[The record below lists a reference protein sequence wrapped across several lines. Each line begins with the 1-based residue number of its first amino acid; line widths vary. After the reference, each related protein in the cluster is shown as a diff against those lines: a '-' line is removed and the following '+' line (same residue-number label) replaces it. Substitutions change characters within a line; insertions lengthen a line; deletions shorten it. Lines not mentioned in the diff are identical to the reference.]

1 MSHIGWKVD
10 PNRRCLV
17 SRFTGQYAGMLC
29 SWTLNVLL
37 LVILITL
44 TTHAMAPSP
53 SSMAIPL
60 GTADGLDCRILWMSH
75 HLFLVEYTNGHHDGT
90 YIMNRNACARRHTTT
105 ATNLVL
111 YKHITHSCCHGTW
124 MKTHTHTHNHH
135 KDGSHTVLGHQI
147 PSALFGY
154 VVGMMTALG
163 SFRAGRLVAGWKRV
177 SPSSSSPMSSSS
189 DVVNVE
195 EEDRSGERHAFDRQT
210 TTVSSEAAAA
220 AAAAPPPST
229 STSHQTQPLH
239 NGSTYGVVHS
249 LHFVTLGLVALTLTG
264 CLVSSENQEFY
275 KELMG
280 VILVAPLGALS
291 RWKLSTHWNTRPLM
305 CMGRQPLPA
314 LAWMPWGTFLAN
326 TIGCLVSIL
335 CTGVLDRFN
344 INNDNDDDRW
354 SYVILTAIRV
364 GFAGSLSTVST
375 MIKEIV
381 LLQDKEPRS
390 AQPTIYGTLS
400 CLTGMTL
407 GLVVYMLLVRIE
419 T

>member
-1 MSHIGWKVD
+1 MGS
-10 PNRRCLV
+10 
-17 SRFTGQYAGMLC
+17 
-29 SWTLNVLL
+29 
-37 LVILITL
+37 
-44 TTHAMAPSP
+44 
-53 SSMAIPL
+53 
-60 GTADGLDCRILWMSH
+60 
-75 HLFLVEYTNGHHDGT
+75 
-90 YIMNRNACARRHTTT
+90 TTT
-105 ATNLVL
+105 ATNLLL
-111 YKHITHSCCHGTW
+111 YIHIALMLSRN
-124 MKTHTHTHNHH
+124 MNEHTHTTNHH

-154 VVGMMTALG
+154 VVGMMTALE
-163 SFRAGRLVAGWKRV
+163 SFRAGRLVAGWKKV
-177 SPSSSSPMSSSS
+177 SSSSSSPPMVFSSSS
-189 DVVNVE
+189 REHDNNDVVNVE
-195 EEDRSGERHAFDRQT
+195 EEDRSEERHAFDRQT
-210 TTVSSEAAAA
+210 TTVAAETAAATP
-220 AAAAPPPST
+220 PPPST
-229 STSHQTQPLH
+229 TSHQTQPLH

-249 LHFVTLGLVALTLTG
+249 LHFVTLGLVALTLVG
-264 CLVSSENQEFY
+264 CLVSSENEEFY
-275 KELMG
+275 KQLMG

-291 RWKLSTHWNTRPLM
+291 RWKLSTHWNTRPLI

-314 LAWMPWGTFLAN
+314 LSWMPWGTFLAN

-335 CTGVLDRFN
+335 CTGILDRYN
-344 INNDNDDDRW
+344 IKNDDDDDGW

-381 LLQDKEPRS
+381 ILQDKEPRS

>member
-1 MSHIGWKVD
+1 M
-10 PNRRCLV
+10 
-17 SRFTGQYAGMLC
+17 
-29 SWTLNVLL
+29 
-37 LVILITL
+37 
-44 TTHAMAPSP
+44 
-53 SSMAIPL
+53 
-60 GTADGLDCRILWMSH
+60 
-75 HLFLVEYTNGHHDGT
+75 
-90 YIMNRNACARRHTTT
+90 
-105 ATNLVL
+105 NLVL
-111 YKHITHSCCHGTW
+111 YIHITLMLSRN
-124 MKTHTHTHNHH
+124 MNEQTHNHTHNHH

-189 DVVNVE
+189 PPRGHDNNDVVNVE
-195 EEDRSGERHAFDRQT
+195 EEDRSEERHTFDRQT
-210 TTVSSEAAAA
+210 TTVAAETAAAT
-220 AAAAPPPST
+220 PPPPPT
-229 STSHQTQPLH
+229 STSHPTQQVH

-249 LHFVTLGLVALTLTG
+249 LHFVTLGLVALTLAG
-264 CLVSSENQEFY
+264 CLVSSENEEFY
-275 KELMG
+275 RQLMG

-291 RWKLSTHWNTRPLM
+291 RWKLSTHWNTRPLIV

-314 LAWMPWGTFLAN
+314 LSWMPWGTFLAN

-335 CTGVLDRFN
+335 CTGILDRYN
-344 INNDNDDDRW
+344 IKNDDDDDGW

-381 LLQDKEPRS
+381 ILQDKEPRS

-400 CLTGMTL
+400 CLTGMTI